1 MTQVY
6 IISLKESQRRL
17 DTEKLVLESNE
28 KFKGRCVFQIFD
40 AISPKHEDFE
50 KFVQELYDAQ
60 NMLKSDWFHSDYC
73 YQELLPQEFGCYLSH
88 YFLWKECVKSNQ
100 PVVILEDDVTLE
112 SNFMQALED
121 CLKSPFDFVRL
132 YGHYWGGHKTNLHA
146 LPIYTEAEVPMEKT
160 PIENHEVTPPP
171 NPAQDA
177 QQDFIIETQ
186 QDPKELSEPCKIAP
200 QKISFNPVVFKKI
213 KRKLNRFLGN
223 ILART
228 EVYKNVVVKYDELTG
243 KYDDLNKKYDE
254 LNKNIA
260 EKYDELTGKYDD
272 LNKKYDELNKNIAE
286 KYDELTGKY
295 DDLNKK
301 YDELNKNIAEKYDEL
316 TKKYEALLAKETN
329 IKETFW
335 ESRAD
340 NEKEA
345 FFLEHFYLTSV
356 YVASTAGYYLTPKGA
371 KTFIEATDRF
381 KIIEPVDMFM
391 DNSAYHDVAN
401 FTYLPCPV
409 SLNKHAFNSTIQN
422 AKKPDISLKPP
433 RKSYFD
439 NLFYHKFNA
448 QKCLKAFHKYSK
460 QYAPLKTPKEV

>member
-60 NMLKSDWFHSDYC
+60 SMLKSDWFHSDYC

-88 YFLWKECVKSNQ
+88 YLLWKECVKTNQ

-146 LPIYTEAEVPMEKT
+146 LPIYTEAEETEASIEET

-171 NPAQDA
+171 PNPTQDA
-177 QQDFIIETQ
+177 QQDCIIETQ
-186 QDPKELSEPCKIAP
+186 QDPKELSEPCEIAP
-200 QKISFNPVVFKKI
+200 QKTSFNPVVFRKI
-213 KRKLNRFLGN
+213 KRKLNRFIGS

-228 EVYKNVVVKYDELTG
+228 EVYKNLTGKYDELTT
-243 KYDDLNKKYDE
+243 KYDDLTTKYDD

-260 EKYDELTGKYDD
+260 EKYDD
-272 LNKKYDELNKNIAE
+272 
-286 KYDELTGKY
+286 
-295 DDLNKK
+295 
-301 YDELNKNIAEKYDEL
+301 L

-345 FFLEHFYLTSV
+345 LFLEHFYLTSV
-356 YVASTAGYYLTPKGA
+356 YVATTAGYYITPKGA
-371 KTFIEATDRF
+371 KTFIEATERF
-381 KIIEPVDMFM
+381 KIIEPVDMFI
-391 DNSAYHDVAN
+391 NNPTYHDVAN
-401 FTYLPCPV
+401 LTYLPCPV
-409 SLNKHAFNSTIQN
+409 SLNKHAFNSTIQGV
-422 AKKPDISLKPP
+422 KKPDISLSGPK
-433 RKSYFD
+433 KSYLD
-439 NLFYHKFNA
+439 NLLYDQLNTR
-448 QKCLKAFHKYSK
+448 KCLKAFHKYSK
-460 QYAPLKTPKEV
+460 QYAFKNP

>member
-1 MTQVY
+1 MTQVC

-17 DTEKLVLESNE
+17 DTEKLILESNE

-50 KFVQELYDAQ
+50 KLLQELYDAQ
-60 NMLKSDWFHSDYC
+60 SLLQSDWYHSYVGAGLTLP
-73 YQELLPQEFGCYLSH
+73 ELGCYLSH
-88 YFLWKECVKSNQ
+88 YLLWKECVKLDQ

-146 LPIYTEAEVPMEKT
+146 LPIYTEAEEAEASMEKT
-160 PIENHEVTPPP
+160 PIENYEVTPPP
-171 NPAQDA
+171 PPTPTQDT
-177 QQDFIIETQ
+177 QQDFIMETQ
-186 QDPKELSEPCKIAP
+186 QDPKELSEPCEIAP
-200 QKISFNPVVFKKI
+200 QKTSFNPVVFKKI
-213 KRKLNRFLGN
+213 KRKLNRFIGS

-228 EVYKNVVVKYDELTG
+228 EAYKNVVA
-243 KYDDLNKKYDE
+243 KYDDLTKKYDD

-260 EKYDELTGKYDD
+260 EKYDDLT
-272 LNKKYDELNKNIAE
+272 
-286 KYDELTGKY
+286 
-295 DDLNKK
+295 KK

-316 TKKYEALLAKETN
+316 TKKYESLLAKEAN

-335 ESRAD
+335 ERRAD

-345 FFLEHFYLTSV
+345 LFLEHFYLTSV
-356 YVASTAGYYLTPKGA
+356 YVATTAGYYLTPKGA
-371 KTFIEATDRF
+371 KTFIEATERF

-391 DNSAYHDVAN
+391 NNPTYHDVAN
-401 FTYLPCPV
+401 FTYLPCPI

-422 AKKPDISLKPP
+422 AKKPDIPLKPP

>member
-1 MTQVY
+1 MIGVY

-60 NMLKSDWFHSDYC
+60 SLLQSDWYHSDYC
-73 YQELLPQEFGCYLSH
+73 YKELLPQEFGCYLSH
-88 YFLWKECVKSNQ
+88 YLLWKECVKLNQ
-100 PVVILEDDVTLE
+100 PVVILEDDVALE

-132 YGHYWGGHKTNLHA
+132 YGHYWGGHKTNLCT
-146 LPIYTEAEVPMEKT
+146 LPIYTENENEEVEAPMENHAEAEASMEKT
-160 PIENHEVTPPP
+160 PIENYEVTPPP
-171 NPAQDA
+171 PNPTQDA
-177 QQDFIIETQ
+177 QQDCIIETQ
-186 QDPKELSEPCKIAP
+186 QNPKELSEPCKIVP
-200 QKISFNPVVFKKI
+200 QKISFNQVIFRKI
-213 KRKLNRFLGN
+213 KRKLNHFIGN

-228 EVYKNVVVKYDELTG
+228 EVYKNVVAKYDDLTG
-243 KYDDLNKKYDE
+243 KYDDL
-254 LNKNIA
+254 
-260 EKYDELTGKYDD
+260 TGKYDD
-272 LNKKYDELNKNIAE
+272 L
-286 KYDELTGKY
+286 TGKY
-295 DDLNKK
+295 
-301 YDELNKNIAEKYDEL
+301 ES
-316 TKKYEALLAKETN
+316 LLAKEAN

-335 ESRAD
+335 ERRAD
-340 NEKEA
+340 SEKEA
-345 FFLEHFYLTSV
+345 LFLEHFYLTSV
-356 YVASTAGYYLTPKGA
+356 YVATTAGYYLTPKGA
-371 KTFIEATDRF
+371 KTFIDATERF

-391 DNSAYHDVAN
+391 NNPTYHDIAN

-433 RKSYFD
+433 RKSYYD

-448 QKCLKAFHKYSK
+448 QKCLKAFNRYSK
-460 QYAPLKTPKEV
+460 QYAPLKTPKES

>member
-1 MTQVY
+1 MFRSSFDTSLY
-6 IISLKESQRRL
+6 HFFSLKESQRRL
-17 DTEKLVLESNE
+17 DTEKLVSESNE
-28 KFKGRCVFQIFD
+28 KFKGRCVFRIFD

-50 KFVQELYDAQ
+50 KFIQELYDSSSL
-60 NMLKSDWFHSDYC
+60 LKSDWFHSDYC

-88 YFLWKECVKSNQ
+88 YFCWKECVKTNQ
-100 PVVILEDDVTLE
+100 PIVILEDDAALE

-132 YGHYWGGHKTNLHA
+132 YGHYWGGHKTNLCS
-146 LPIYTEAEVPMEKT
+146 LPIYTENEETEASMEKT
-160 PIENHEVTPPP
+160 PIENHEVTPPH
-171 NPAQDA
+171 NPARDT

-200 QKISFNPVVFKKI
+200 QKTSFNQVVFKKI
-213 KRKLNRFLGN
+213 KRKLNRFIGN

-228 EVYKNVVVKYDELTG
+228 EVYKKLTGKYDELTG
-243 KYDDLNKKYDE
+243 KYDE
-254 LNKNIA
+254 LTG
-260 EKYDELTGKYDD
+260 KYDELTGKY
-272 LNKKYDELNKNIAE
+272 ES
-286 KYDELTGKY
+286 
-295 DDLNKK
+295 
-301 YDELNKNIAEKYDEL
+301 
-316 TKKYEALLAKETN
+316 LLAKETN

-335 ESRAD
+335 ERRAD
-340 NEKEA
+340 SEKEA

-356 YVASTAGYYLTPKGA
+356 YVATTAGYYLTPKGA
-371 KTFIEATDRF
+371 KTFIEATERF

-391 DNSAYHDVAN
+391 NNPTYHDVAN

-448 QKCLKAFHKYSK
+448 KKCLKAFHKYSK

>member
-17 DTEKLVLESNE
+17 DTEKLVLKSNE
-28 KFKGRCVFQIFD
+28 KFKGRCAFQIFD

-50 KFVQELYDAQ
+50 KFIQELYDSSSL
-60 NMLKSDWFHSDYC
+60 LKSDWFHSDYC

-88 YFLWKECVKSNQ
+88 YLLWKECVKLNQ
-100 PVVILEDDVTLE
+100 PVVILEDDVALE

-132 YGHYWGGHKTNLHA
+132 YGHYWGGHKTNLHS
-146 LPIYTEAEVPMEKT
+146 LPIYTEAEEAEASMEKT

-171 NPAQDA
+171 PNPTQDA
-177 QQDFIIETQ
+177 QQDSIIETQ
-186 QDPKELSEPCKIAP
+186 QDPKGLSEPCKIAP
-200 QKISFNPVVFKKI
+200 QKTSFNPVVFRKI
-213 KRKLNRFLGN
+213 KRKLNRFIGS

-228 EVYKNVVVKYDELTG
+228 EVYKNVVA
-243 KYDDLNKKYDE
+243 KYDDLTTKYNDLNKNIAEKYDE

-260 EKYDELTGKYDD
+260 EKYDELMGKY
-272 LNKKYDELNKNIAE
+272 ES
-286 KYDELTGKY
+286 
-295 DDLNKK
+295 
-301 YDELNKNIAEKYDEL
+301 
-316 TKKYEALLAKETN
+316 LLAKEAN

-335 ESRAD
+335 ERRAD

-345 FFLEHFYLTSV
+345 LFLEHFYLTSV
-356 YVASTAGYYLTPKGA
+356 YVATTAGYYITPKGA
-371 KTFIEATDRF
+371 KTFIEATERF
-381 KIIEPVDMFM
+381 KIIEPVDMFI
-391 DNSAYHDVAN
+391 NNPTYHDVAN

-433 RKSYFD
+433 KKSYFD
-439 NLFYHKFNA
+439 NLFYN
-448 QKCLKAFHKYSK
+448 QLNTRKCLKAFNKYSK

>member
-40 AISPKHEDFE
+40 AISPKYQDFE
-50 KFVQELYDAQ
+50 KLVQELYDSSSL
-60 NMLKSDWFHSDYC
+60 LKSDWFHSDYC

-88 YFLWKECVKSNQ
+88 YFLWKECVKLNQ
-100 PVVILEDDVTLE
+100 PIVILEDDVALE
-112 SNFMQALED
+112 PNFMQALED

-132 YGHYWGGHKTNLHA
+132 YGHYWGGHRTNLHA
-146 LPIYTEAEVPMEKT
+146 LPIYTEAEAFVGET
-160 PIENHEVTPPP
+160 PIEDHEVTPPP
-171 NPAQDA
+171 NPTQDV
-177 QQDFIIETQ
+177 QQDCIIETQ
-186 QDPKELSEPCKIAP
+186 QDPKELSESCKIAP
-200 QKISFNPVVFKKI
+200 QKTSFNPVVFKKI

-228 EVYKNVVVKYDELTG
+228 EVYKKLVEKYDE
-243 KYDDLNKKYDE
+243 LNKKYDD

-260 EKYDELTGKYDD
+260 EKYDEL
-272 LNKKYDELNKNIAE
+272 NKKYDDLNKNIAE
-286 KYDELTGKY
+286 KYDELIGKY
-295 DDLNKK
+295 
-301 YDELNKNIAEKYDEL
+301 ES
-316 TKKYEALLAKETN
+316 LLAKETN

-345 FFLEHFYLTSV
+345 LFLEHFYLTSV
-356 YVASTAGYYLTPKGA
+356 YVATTAGYYLTPKGA
-371 KTFIEATDRF
+371 KTFIEATERF

-391 DNSAYHDVAN
+391 NNPTYHDVAN
-401 FTYLPCPV
+401 FTYLPCPI

-448 QKCLKAFHKYSK
+448 RKCLKAFNRYSK

>member
-1 MTQVY
+1 MICVY

-17 DTEKLVLESNE
+17 DTEKLVLKSNE
-28 KFKGRCVFQIFD
+28 KFKGRCAFQIFD

-60 NMLKSDWFHSDYC
+60 SMLKSDWFHSDYC

-88 YFLWKECVKSNQ
+88 YLLWKECVKTNQ
-100 PVVILEDDVTLE
+100 PVVILEDDVVLE

-132 YGHYWGGHKTNLHA
+132 YGHYWGGHKTNLCA
-146 LPIYTEAEVPMEKT
+146 LPIYTEIEEIDYTEAEEAEA

-171 NPAQDA
+171 PNNPAQDT
-177 QQDFIIETQ
+177 QQNFIIETQ
-186 QDPKELSEPCKIAP
+186 QEELSNPCKIAP
-200 QKISFNPVVFKKI
+200 QKISFNQVVFKKI
-213 KRKLNRFLGN
+213 KRKLNRFIGS

-228 EVYKNVVVKYDELTG
+228 EVYKKLTGKYDELTG
-243 KYDDLNKKYDE
+243 KYDE
-254 LNKNIA
+254 LTG
-260 EKYDELTGKYDD
+260 KYDELTGKYD
-272 LNKKYDELNKNIAE
+272 ELTG

-295 DDLNKK
+295 D
-301 YDELNKNIAEKYDEL
+301 EL
-316 TKKYEALLAKETN
+316 TGKYESLLAKEAN

-335 ESRAD
+335 ESRTD
-340 NEKEA
+340 SEKEA

-356 YVASTAGYYLTPKGA
+356 YVASTAGYYITPKGA
-371 KTFIEATDRF
+371 KTFIEATERF

-391 DNSAYHDVAN
+391 NNPTYHDIAN

-409 SLNKHAFNSTIQN
+409 SLSKHAFNSTIQN

-433 RKSYFD
+433 KKSYFD
-439 NLFYHKFNA
+439 NLFYN
-448 QKCLKAFHKYSK
+448 QLNTRKCLRAFHKYSRR
-460 QYAPLKTPKEV
+460 YAPLKTPKEV

>member
-17 DTEKLVLESNE
+17 GTEKLVLESNE

-40 AISPKHEDFE
+40 AISPKHQDFE
-50 KFVQELYDAQ
+50 KFIQELYDSSSL
-60 NMLKSDWFHSDYC
+60 LKSDWFHSDYC

-88 YFLWKECVKSNQ
+88 YLLWKECVKLNQ
-100 PVVILEDDVTLE
+100 PVVILEDDVALE

-132 YGHYWGGHKTNLHA
+132 YGHYWGGHKTNLHS
-146 LPIYTEAEVPMEKT
+146 LPIYTETEAPEA
-160 PIENHEVTPPP
+160 PIENYEVTPPP
-171 NPAQDA
+171 NSAQDV
-177 QQDFIIETQ
+177 QQDSIIETQ
-186 QDPKELSEPCKIAP
+186 QDPKGLSEPCKIAP
-200 QKISFNPVVFKKI
+200 QKISFNQVVFKKI
-213 KRKLNRFLGN
+213 KRKLNHFIGN

-228 EVYKNVVVKYDELTG
+228 EVYKKLTG
-243 KYDDLNKKYDE
+243 KYDE

-260 EKYDELTGKYDD
+260 EKYDELMGKY
-272 LNKKYDELNKNIAE
+272 ES
-286 KYDELTGKY
+286 
-295 DDLNKK
+295 
-301 YDELNKNIAEKYDEL
+301 
-316 TKKYEALLAKETN
+316 LLAKEVN

-340 NEKEA
+340 SEKEA

-356 YVASTAGYYLTPKGA
+356 YVATTAGYYLTPKGA
-371 KTFIEATDRF
+371 KTFIEATERF

-391 DNSAYHDVAN
+391 NNPTYHDVAN
-401 FTYLPCPV
+401 FTYLPCPI

-448 QKCLKAFHKYSK
+448 QKCLKAFHKYSRR
-460 QYAPLKTPKEV
+460 YAPLKTPKEV